1 MATFKI
7 MKIYYVIF
15 FLNIALSSCDVTYFT
30 DEVHSFSA
38 DKENIYDIF
47 SGDNDNK
54 YDVFSG
60 DKQEF
65 EESSCDID
73 EFDVFSGDDKFDV
86 SSGDKEDEFDSFSGD
101 KQEFEESSGDNE
113 FDVFSGDKQE
123 FEESSGDN
131 EFDVFSGDKQEFEES
146 SGDEENE
153 LEVSGDLNES
163 VMSSENDTTYGIEL
177 SWSPS
182 LLTMSGLGLFC
193 KISS

>member
-123 FEESSGDN
+123 FEESSGD
-131 EFDVFSGDKQEFEES
+131 
-146 SGDEENE
+146 EENE